1 MSEEVT
7 PATDARRP
15 RVNDVMA
22 AANMGAGR

>member
-7 PATDARRP
+7 PAIDARRP
-15 RVNDVMA
+15 RVNKVM